1 MQEFAILCS
10 RPGRNGGGMPLT
22 HSVSGYTR
30 RKWTWSMGGGHGGKL
45 DSLGRNPKCYSE
57 CDERA
62 IVGRQLDLAT
72 IMQSWPAML
81 VVYIVA

>member
-1 MQEFAILCS
+1 
-10 RPGRNGGGMPLT
+10 
-22 HSVSGYTR
+22 
-30 RKWTWSMGGGHGGKL
+30 MGGGHGGKL